1 MRCRGC
7 GADNGLRAKFC
18 SECGKPMPQSGAGGI
33 VRDLSERKF
42 LTILFADIRN
52 STDMIQALDPE
63 DAMAKLRPV
72 IDLMVAA
79 VREAGG
85 MVNRI
90 QGDGIMALF
99 GAPVA
104 VDDHALRACHAALL
118 MRNRVAEL
126 ADRDISIRIGVHSG
140 EVVAHI
146 DAGDFSH
153 AYDVTGQA
161 AHFAAR
167 LEQAAEA
174 GVALISDDTRRLV
187 GHAVEARPRPGLVF
201 RGFDRSVDAWELT
214 GLGQRSRWLARQAS
228 GLSPFVSRAVEL
240 ADLRGRLDLAR
251 SGPCQILTIGGEP
264 GTGKSRLVHELV
276 GREISGAWTVWEA
289 DGEPTTSRSPFAV
302 VRQLLRRWLGVDE
315 ASALD
320 GVAEAL
326 RARLTSVEVPATGAA
341 ALAALLNLKVE
352 DTTWADLDLAA
363 RGRLIEATLGAV
375 VDAAQR
381 DRPVLLLVEDLHWA
395 DAESRALLLELPAR
409 LPDARIAVVATH
421 RPMEG
426 LPERGDH
433 VLPVALAEFSPQAA
447 ERFLDK
453 LLGSDPSVQG
463 IKRQLLDSTGR
474 LPFFL
479 EETVRHLLETG
490 VLSGEPGACVAAA
503 VDQRVATPRSA
514 QAVASARVD
523 ALQPAL
529 KRLVRS
535 ASALG
540 KRFPRALLAD
550 VTPSEPEAFSVAIR
564 DLAQRHVFFDSAD
577 DTEDFIEFRHEFIRE
592 AAYSALMRDHRQ
604 ALHRAIL
611 HAIEN
616 RYADGLRDWTAVL
629 AHHAAQAQVWEKAVD
644 YERKTAEE
652 AVEASS
658 YAMALAACNRA
669 LEHVERLP
677 RTREAI
683 EREIDLRLML
693 RATVS
698 PESFRRWV
706 DNTTKALELAE
717 QIGDARRQLAASA
730 QRAWA
735 LNFGGAPKEAIPAAE
750 KALALAKAAGS
761 EAAICTASLVL
772 GQAHYVAGNFRKA
785 TETFQFPLA
794 WLPGERRFTR
804 HGTAGTSLVIVQMM
818 DALAHAWM
826 GGFEEARAMLRQAA
840 ALADETRRPYDCAM
854 VEHVRG
860 FIALHEHRHEEAIG
874 EFEAALVRCRE
885 AGLHGLKPLVLTYLG
900 AALLEARRVEDAGQ
914 ILEEALALSGRQG
927 FAAIRI
933 AVASYLSGI
942 RVLQNR
948 AAEAVELAE
957 EARRT
962 AGELG
967 YIAYHSIALRFLAW
981 SVAASSAQSL
991 PAARAML
998 QEAIEL
1004 SVVCEARPQQAA
1016 CEALAARLDGS
1027 RERLLA
1033 EDVAMGKGL
1042 ALA

>member
-18 SECGKPMPQSGAGGI
+18 GECGAALPARGMGGI
-33 VRDLSERKF
+33 VRELAERKF

-104 VDDHALRACHAALL
+104 VDDHALRACQAALL

-126 ADRDISIRIGVHSG
+126 ADREISIRIGVHSG

-289 DGEPTTSRSPFAV
+289 DGEPTTSRAPFAV

-315 ASALD
+315 ASAPD

-326 RARLTSVEVPATGAA
+326 RVRLKTVEVPATGAA
-341 ALAALLNLKVE
+341 ALAALLNLRVE
-352 DTTWADLDLAA
+352 DAAWIDMDLPG

-381 DRPVLLLVEDLHWA
+381 DRPVLLLIEDLHWA
-395 DAESRALLLELPAR
+395 DAESRALLLALPAR

-421 RPMEG
+421 RSMYG

-433 VLPVALAEFSPQAA
+433 VLPVTLAEFSPQAA

-453 LLGSDPSVQG
+453 LMGSDPSVQG

-490 VLSGEPGACVAAA
+490 ALSGGPGTSVAAA
-503 VDQRVATPRSA
+503 ADLRVVTPRSA

-523 ALQPAL
+523 ALEPAL
-529 KRLVRS
+529 KKLVRS

-550 VTPSEPEAFSVAIR
+550 IALLEPASFTAAVRE
-564 DLAQRHVFFDSAD
+564 LAQRHILFDSTDGAAD
-577 DTEDFIEFRHEFIRE
+577 FVEFRHEFIRE
-592 AAYSALMRDHRQ
+592 AAYGALLRDHRQ

-611 HAIEN
+611 DAIEN
-616 RYADGLRDWTAVL
+616 RYSDGLRDWTAVL

-652 AVEASS
+652 AIDASS
-658 YAMALAACNRA
+658 YATALAACSRA

-698 PESFRRWV
+698 PESFRHWV

-717 QIGDARRQLAASA
+717 QIGDARRQLAAST

-735 LNFGGAPKEAIPAAE
+735 LNFGGIPKEAIPAAE
-750 KALALAKAAGS
+750 KALGLATAAES
-761 EAAICTASLVL
+761 ETAMCVAALVL
-772 GQAHYVAGNFRKA
+772 GQAQYAGGSFRQA
-785 TETFQFPLA
+785 TQTFRFPLG
-794 WLPGERRFTR
+794 WLAGERRFTR
-804 HGTAGTSLVIVQMM
+804 LGAGTSLVIVQMM

-826 GGFEEARAMLRQAA
+826 GEFGAAREATRQAA
-840 ALADETRRPYDCAM
+840 VLCDETRRPYDRAM
-854 VEHVRG
+854 AEYAHG
-860 FIALHEHRHEEAIG
+860 FTALQEQRHDEAIG
-874 EFEAALVRCRE
+874 QLEAALGRCRE
-885 AGLHGLKPLVLTYLG
+885 ARLQGLMPLVLTYLG
-900 AALLEARRVEDAGQ
+900 ASYLGARRIDDAGRT
-914 ILEEALALSGRQG
+914 LDEALGLSGRVG
-927 FAAIRI
+927 FAGARI
-933 AVASYLSGI
+933 AATFYLSGL
-942 RVLQNR
+942 RVLQGR
-948 AAEAVELAE
+948 AAEAISLAEESCRTARELGFIAHQAVALRYLAWSMAAEGTTRSPTASALLCEGVELAK
-957 EARRT
+957 RC
-962 AGELG
+962 G
-967 YIAYHSIALRFLAW
+967 
-981 SVAASSAQSL
+981 
-991 PAARAML
+991 
-998 QEAIEL
+998 
-1004 SVVCEARPQQAA
+1004 ARPQWLA
-1016 CEALAARLDGS
+1016 CEALAARLDLGHAA
-1027 RERLLA
+1027 LLVDEIESGRTPA
-1033 EDVAMGKGL
+1033 WA
-1042 ALA
+1042 